1 MSRLWLAIM
10 ERKQKVEES
19 IVKKKIAIRI
29 VGVGLILAIA
39 LAMGGCGNGSKVAT
53 DTVVSG
59 SVEQKVEVDGHIETE
74 EETAYY
80 AEVSGQIQNFTYH
93 SGDLIPAGTQ
103 LYTYDT
109 TDFEHAVEQAS
120 LQAEAARSGYQGT
133 AAQSARVNQAYRDA
147 SEKEASYKELYT
159 NIQKNVNELQS
170 NLQIVADT
178 VEDEG
183 QKLQVQLAQTQV
195 EMAQAYAAAYGCDL
209 GSDSYKG
216 YMQTYYDLQT
226 KQAKLQKQV
235 AQLPDPGAKPD
246 EIRYLAEAASMLAE
260 LTTQRSM
267 LSQKMLSTEFA
278 GMTSGQLIQLEKQ
291 AELAELAADWS
302 QEELEKA
309 QKGGKAEKEGILSE
323 VAIEDGSYVAEG
335 TRLFTLKNPEKLKA
349 VVEVTGYE
357 GAQMKEGQSAI
368 VTVSGKTYE
377 GTVSKIRR
385 EAVTDS
391 QNKAKLQVEIHI
403 ENPAQYEDTLLYLGS
418 DVDACILTQESV
430 DSLMVSN
437 LALYAD
443 DAGDYVYLINNGV
456 VEKRYVETGASDSSY
471 TAILSGLEDGEQVI
485 TDAMTDAGIGTSVQ
499 AK

>member
-1 MSRLWLAIM
+1 MSYFELQI
-10 ERKQKVEES
+10 KKDEEHS
-19 IVKKKIAIRI
+19 VKKKIAIKI
-29 VGVGLILAIA
+29 VGIGLILAIS
-39 LAMGGCGNGSKVAT
+39 LAMGGCGSGSKVAT
-53 DTVVSG
+53 DTVASG

-74 EETAYY
+74 EETPYY
-80 AEVSGQIQNFTYH
+80 AEVSGQIQNFTYQ

-103 LYTYDT
+103 LFTYQT
-109 TDFEHAVEQAS
+109 EDFEHAVEQAN
-120 LQAEAARSGYQGT
+120 LQAQAARSGYQGT
-133 AAQSARVNQAYRDA
+133 AAQSARVNKAYQDA

-183 QKLQVQLAQTQV
+183 QKLQIQLAQTQV

-209 GSDSYKG
+209 GSDSYKS

-260 LTTQRSM
+260 LTTQRSL
-267 LSQKMLSTEFA
+267 LSQEMLSTKFA
-278 GMTSGQLIQLEKQ
+278 AMTGGQLEQLEKQ
-291 AELAELAADWS
+291 AELAELTAEFS

-309 QKGGKAEKEGILSE
+309 LKGGKAEKEGILSE
-323 VAIEDGSYVAEG
+323 VAIEEGAYVAEG

-357 GAQMKEGQSAI
+357 GAQMKEGQRAT

-385 EAVTDS
+385 EAVLDS

-403 ENPAQYEDTLLYLGS
+403 ENPAKYEDTVLYLGS

-430 DSLMVSN
+430 DALTVPN
-437 LALYAD
+437 IALYAD
-443 DAGDYVYLINNGV
+443 DEGDYVYLLDKGV
-456 VEKRYVETGASDSSY
+456 VAKRYVECGASDGSC

-485 TDAMTDAGIGTSVQ
+485 TDAMTDAGIGTGVQ